1 MCKTHHRLHILLFLL
16 FTCLGRHIQPLNPGP
31 MCVVTVGNIF
41 FVQQTTAFRKIQV
54 YLFTLFH
61 SYHKFR
67 RRFIRIFQY
76 HHIIHYPIVVTRLHK
91 SRQHCRR
98 QVIDTVQ
105 LCFRHQP
112 VGIGI
117 EPNFLLSAVRLTVGY
132 VIDALLLPFNG
143 SGIGIKLLQCI
154 LNGLARRKISRI
166 VIIATRTESKHDR
179 QQHGCQQTKFQKF
192 HNQGLFLIGLFQF
205 INAPLYETYRLW

>member
-16 FTCLGRHIQPLNPGP
+16 FTCLGRHIQPLNTGP

-76 HHIIHYPIVVTRLHK
+76 RHIIHYPIAVTRLHK

-154 LNGLARRKISRI
+154 LNGLTGGRYPVSSSSPHELKANTTDSNTAVNKLNFKNF
-166 VIIATRTESKHDR
+166 IIKV
-179 QQHGCQQTKFQKF
+179 FF
-192 HNQGLFLIGLFQF
+192 
-205 INAPLYETYRLW
+205 